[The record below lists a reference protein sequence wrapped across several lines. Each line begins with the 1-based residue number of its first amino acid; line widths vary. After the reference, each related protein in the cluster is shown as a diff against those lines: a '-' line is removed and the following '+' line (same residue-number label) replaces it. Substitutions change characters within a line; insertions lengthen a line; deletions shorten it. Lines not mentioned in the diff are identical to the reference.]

1 MCPAQG
7 NAIYNLLPDM
17 ISRLSDPEC
26 GVDEE
31 SFRTIMKYV
40 KSGMRVNEICFDCDY
55 IYAKGVPC
63 LGKRNY
69 SDITKCLFTCA
80 PQSDCS

>member
-17 ISRLSDPEC
+17 ISRLSDPDC

-40 KSGMRVNEICFDCDY
+40 KSGMSINEISFDRDSV
-55 IYAKGVPC
+55 YAKWVPY
-63 LGKRNY
+63 LRKRNY